1 MSEPESDSDQ
11 SSNPEEINFNI
22 TNDNPQD
29 SDFHILKSFISKL
42 IHGLPNY
49 KNVNPSEVARHII
62 SMSGKIGNVLVNV
75 QEDSDEEKDGPS
87 SAKKSKKE
95 TEKEKDQ
102 PSEEEPEED
111 SVLGITTL
119 ITEKNI
125 PEPITNLF
133 KKSNSFNFDSETHG
147 WLINERLEALP
158 FSVGISMLK
167 STLSTINN
175 VYPKIKN
182 ILIIVRAL
190 TKTKNEQKIE
200 NLQFVNDEF
209 SLIFDQAELR
219 NMQSKG
225 KKNKK
230 SKQTENLIKNYQ
242 IYNIEGEA
250 ARRGCWEDANPELDP
265 EESDESGLFQC
276 RAILEF
282 DYQRLLE
289 VLDELVFV

>member
-75 QEDSDEEKDGPS
+75 QEDSDEEKAGPS

-95 TEKEKDQ
+95 DQKTEKDQ
-102 PSEEEPEED
+102 KSEEEEEPEED

-133 KKSNSFNFDSETHG
+133 KKSNSFNFNPETHG

-200 NLQFVNDEF
+200 NLQ
-209 SLIFDQAELR
+209 
-219 NMQSKG
+219 
-225 KKNKK
+225 
-230 SKQTENLIKNYQ
+230 SKQNHTCYCCRDSAWSIHSGSEAGLIRWVCNNENLSPK
-242 IYNIEGEA
+242 
-250 ARRGCWEDANPELDP
+250 
-265 EESDESGLFQC
+265 
-276 RAILEF
+276 
-282 DYQRLLE
+282 LLGHK
-289 VLDELVFV
+289 